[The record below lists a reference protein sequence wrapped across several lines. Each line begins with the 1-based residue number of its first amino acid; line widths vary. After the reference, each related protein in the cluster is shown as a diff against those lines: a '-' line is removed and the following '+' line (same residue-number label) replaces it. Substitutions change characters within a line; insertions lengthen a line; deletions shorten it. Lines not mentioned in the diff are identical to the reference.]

1 MTANTIYPLTAD
13 RPNETD
19 LLKFWLAARAATDQ
33 DVIRDSETYRHIWST
48 WCKYLKSGRG
58 VEGSQPIPWFEAD
71 AETVVG
77 FLKSGPVNRREK
89 LESSSNETTKRRYW
103 RVLDRIYNFAMSQNW
118 LDINPV
124 TKMAAVDKP
133 KSEDT
138 LGTVLDSLV
147 WNAAEKLL
155 SQPDRF
161 DPISV
166 RNRAILHVL
175 FGLGLAPQE
184 VRALKMNSL
193 LYDGTVGEERR
204 LSKLSVD
211 GHNTLRPRTLTL
223 SPKVSSA
230 ILEWLK
236 ARPGVA
242 TTSSGM
248 ALFCT
253 PKGPLGSVSLYLL
266 VQSFLKKASEL
277 AQREEPPQT
286 GPQVIRNS
294 LLVRMLEDGEHSSPW
309 VARFAGLKNVKG
321 LWHLRI
327 HCSDEVRAT
336 LTNIRDDAD
345 CSEAVV

>member
-1 MTANTIYPLTAD
+1 MTAKTLFPLTAD
-13 RPNETD
+13 RPNETE
-19 LLKFWLAARAATDQ
+19 LLKLWLAARAATDQ

-48 WCKYLKSGRG
+48 WCKYLQSGRG
-58 VEGSQPIPWFEAD
+58 GAKSQSIPWFEVD
-71 AETVVG
+71 SETVVR
-77 FLKSGPVNRREK
+77 FLQSGPASRREK
-89 LESSSNETTKRRYW
+89 QESSNNDTTKRRYW
-103 RVLDRIYNFAMSQNW
+103 RVLDRIYNFALSYHW
-118 LDINPV
+118 VDHNPV
-124 TKMAAVDKP
+124 MEMADVDKP
-133 KSEDT
+133 KAEDT
-138 LGTVLDSLV
+138 LGTVLEPAV

-155 SQPDRF
+155 AQPDRF

-166 RNRAILHVL
+166 RNRAILQIL

-184 VRALKMNSL
+184 VRALKTTSL
-193 LYDGTVGEERR
+193 LYDGSEGEEQN
-204 LSKLSVD
+204 LTKVHID

-223 SPKVSSA
+223 CPKTSA
-230 ILEWLK
+230 AIREWLK

-242 TTSSGM
+242 TTSSGLT
-248 ALFCT
+248 LFCT
-253 PKGPLGSVSLYLL
+253 PKGPLSSVSLYLL
-266 VQSFLKKASEL
+266 VQSFLKKASGL
-277 AQREEPPQT
+277 AQRDDPPQT

-294 LLVRMLEDGEHSSPW
+294 LLVRMLEDGQHSSPW

>member
-1 MTANTIYPLTAD
+1 MTANTQFPLTAD

-19 LLKFWLAARAATDQ
+19 LLKLWLAARAATDQ

-48 WCKYLKSGRG
+48 WCKYLQSGRG
-58 VEGSQPIPWFEAD
+58 GEKSQSIPWFEVD

-77 FLKSGPVNRREK
+77 FLQSGPASRREK

-103 RVLDRIYNFAMSQNW
+103 RVLDRIYNFALSYKWIDQ
-118 LDINPV
+118 NPV
-124 TKMAAVDKP
+124 DQMAKDDKP
-133 KSEDT
+133 KAEDT
-138 LGTVLDSLV
+138 LGTILDPMV
-147 WNAAEKLL
+147 WKAAEKLL
-155 SQPDRF
+155 AQPDRF

-166 RNRAILHVL
+166 RNRAILQIL

-184 VRALKMNSL
+184 VRALKTTSL
-193 LYDGTVGEERR
+193 LYDDGEGEERR
-204 LSKLSVD
+204 LSKVRVD

-277 AQREEPPQT
+277 AQREDPPQA